1 LDHISRC
8 GRLSR
13 RINKQE
19 KFDAK
24 MKQKVYNNGASYR
37 RFARPPSF
45 LRRVSLHLEA
55 SEKVRLLVLNL
66 MDLVEEMRVMARPTL
81 YPKKTIVQGVLALLF
96 LTLNLCFAQAA
107 EMPLVRI
114 AYGAFNEKILALW
127 LGREQGFFRKQ
138 GANVELIAIR
148 TGGQTVAA
156 LASGDV
162 QMAFTIPGSVL
173 SAFAGGIDVAF
184 FGGIVNRADGDFVVA
199 PSIRRA
205 EDLKGKKL
213 GVQSIGGGVW
223 SLSMLALE
231 HLGLEPTRD
240 KITLLVLGDQAV
252 LTQAMA
258 TGRIDA
264 AYLGYTFSAL
274 LKEKGFP
281 VLLDIGR
288 APIPYQGLALAA
300 RRSYLKQNPQV
311 VDSILRGVLESVAF
325 IQNPIHREV
334 VVRSLA
340 KNLRLTNAKDAESGY
355 EVLQWLYSLDIRPN
369 AKGIQNMQRL
379 LAMTNPKVAGVKL
392 EDVVY
397 EAAVERIQQSAFY
410 DELVSR
416 SKR

>member
-1 LDHISRC
+1 
-8 GRLSR
+8 
-13 RINKQE
+13 
-19 KFDAK
+19 
-24 MKQKVYNNGASYR
+24 
-37 RFARPPSF
+37 
-45 LRRVSLHLEA
+45 
-55 SEKVRLLVLNL
+55 
-66 MDLVEEMRVMARPTL
+66 MARCSMCA
-81 YPKKTIVQGVLALLF
+81 KKSWVRGTLALLF
-96 LTLNLCFAQAA
+96 LLLSLCFAQAA
-107 EMPLVRI
+107 ELPQVRI
-114 AYGAFNEKILALW
+114 AYGAFNEKILVLW
-127 LGREQGFFRKQ
+127 LGREQGFFRKH
-138 GANVELIAIR
+138 GVNVDLIAIR

-173 SAFAGGIDVAF
+173 SAFVGGIDVAF
-184 FGGIVNRADGDFVVA
+184 FGGIVNRADGDFVVT
-199 PSIRRA
+199 PSIRRS

-240 KITLLVLGDQAV
+240 KITVLVLGDQAV

-274 LKEKGFP
+274 LKEKGFA

-325 IQNPIHREV
+325 IQNPTHREV
-334 VVRSLA
+334 VLRSLA
-340 KNLRLTNAKDAESGY
+340 KNLRLTSSKEAESGY
-355 EVLQWLYSLDIRPN
+355 DVLQWLYSLDIRPN
-369 AKGIQNMQRL
+369 VKGIQNMQRL
-379 LAMTNPKVAGVKL
+379 LAMTNPKVAGVRA

-397 EAAVERIQQSAFY
+397 ETPVEVIQKSAFY
-410 DELVSR
+410 EGLVNR
-416 SKR
+416 AKR

>member
-1 LDHISRC
+1 
-8 GRLSR
+8 
-13 RINKQE
+13 
-19 KFDAK
+19 
-24 MKQKVYNNGASYR
+24 
-37 RFARPPSF
+37 
-45 LRRVSLHLEA
+45 
-55 SEKVRLLVLNL
+55 
-66 MDLVEEMRVMARPTL
+66 MARATL
-81 YPKKTIVQGVLALLF
+81 YPKKTIVHCVLTLLF
-96 LTLNLCFAQAA
+96 LTLNLSFAQAA
-107 EMPLVRI
+107 ELPLVRI

-127 LGREQGFFRKQ
+127 LGREQGFFRKH
-138 GANVELIAIR
+138 GVNVELIAIR

-300 RRSYLKQNPQV
+300 RRTYLKQNPQV
-311 VDSILRGVLESVAF
+311 ADAILRGALESVAF

-340 KNLRLTNAKDAESGY
+340 ANLRLTNAKDAESGY

-369 AKGIQNMQRL
+369 VKGIQNMQRL

-397 EAAVERIQQSAFY
+397 ETAVERIQQSAFY
-410 DELVSR
+410 DELVNR

>member
-1 LDHISRC
+1 
-8 GRLSR
+8 
-13 RINKQE
+13 
-19 KFDAK
+19 
-24 MKQKVYNNGASYR
+24 
-37 RFARPPSF
+37 
-45 LRRVSLHLEA
+45 
-55 SEKVRLLVLNL
+55 
-66 MDLVEEMRVMARPTL
+66 MARPTL
-81 YPKKTIVQGVLALLF
+81 YPKKTIVHGVLALLF
-96 LTLNLCFAQAA
+96 LTLNLSFAQAA
-107 EMPLVRI
+107 ELPLVRI

-127 LGREQGFFRKQ
+127 IGVEQGLFRKH
-138 GANVELIAIR
+138 GVNVELINVRSGPLIMS
-148 TGGQTVAA
+148 A

-162 QMAFTIPGSVL
+162 QMTYTVPGGVL
-173 SAFAGGIDVAF
+173 SALVGGLDVAF

-205 EDLKGKKL
+205 EDLKEKRL

-240 KITLLVLGDQAV
+240 KISVLVIGDQSV

-281 VLLDIGR
+281 VLLDVGK

-300 RRSYLKQNPQV
+300 PRSYLKQNTQIA
-311 VDSILRGVLESVAF
+311 DSILRGALESVAF
-325 IQNPIHREV
+325 IQNPTHKEV
-334 VVRSLA
+334 ALKSLE
-340 KNLRLTNAKDAESGY
+340 KNLRLTNPKEAERGY

-369 AKGIQNMQRL
+369 VKGIRNMQRL
-379 LAMTNPKVAGVKL
+379 LAMTNPKVAGVKA

-397 EAAVERIQQSAFY
+397 EAAVERVLKSTFY
-410 DELVSR
+410 EELVNR
-416 SKR
+416 AKR